1 MKKVGIRFKR
11 TGKLSFYIT
20 DEDNIKVSDNVVA
33 YTEKGEELGT
43 VVKVLE
49 VTDKEDLTKIKRI
62 ATQEDFKTQKEMDK
76 KAKEALEF
84 CREQA
89 KELNLDMK
97 VLTAE
102 YTLDGTKLTIYFVS
116 EDRVDFRELV
126 KIIAS
131 KYRARIELR
140 QIGPRDEVK
149 EYPTLG
155 MCGKEVCCRTFIQ
168 DFEPVTI
175 KMAKEQGL
183 QINMSKLSGACGKL
197 MCCLRYEEELYKEN
211 LKKLPK
217 VGEIVKVKGEKEKA
231 KVTAVDILNL
241 NVKVKFGFDSEDEE
255 RYETYPVDKIKFTP
269 KQNKNEDK
277 SNEEIVEEDVD
288 ITEYEDIIE

>member
-11 TGKLSFYIT
+11 TGKLSFYLT
-20 DEDNIKVSDNVVA
+20 DDDNLNISDSVVA
-33 YTEKGEELGT
+33 DTDKGEEIG
-43 VVKVLE
+43 VVAKILDVEENEELQ
-49 VTDKEDLTKIKRI
+49 KIKRI
-62 ATQEDFKTQKEMDK
+62 ATEEDFSIQKEMDE
-76 KAKEALEF
+76 KAKEALVF
-84 CREQA
+84 CKEQA
-89 KELNLDMK
+89 KKLELDMK

-140 QIGPRDEVK
+140 QIGPRDEVR

-155 MCGKEVCCRTFIQ
+155 MCGKEVCCRTHLQNF
-168 DFEPVTI
+168 DPVTI

-217 VGEIVKVKGEKEKA
+217 VGEIVRVKGEKERGKI
-231 KVTAVDILNL
+231 TSVDILNL
-241 NVKVKFGFDSEDEE
+241 TVKVRFGIDDEDEE
-255 RYETYPVDKIKFTP
+255 RYETYPVEQLKWTP
-269 KQNKNEDK
+269 RQNKKEEETETIENDN
-277 SNEEIVEEDVD
+277 SEIVE
-288 ITEYEDIIE
+288 

>member
-20 DEDNIKVSDNVVA
+20 DNDEIKISDSVVA
-33 YTEKGEELGT
+33 DTEKGEEIG
-43 VVKVLE
+43 VVSKILE
-49 VTDKEDLTKIKRI
+49 LEEGEELPAIKRI
-62 ATQEDFKTQKEMDK
+62 ATEEDFKMQKEMDD

-84 CREQA
+84 CKVQA

-97 VLTAE
+97 LLTAE

-116 EDRVDFRELV
+116 EERVDFRELV

-140 QIGPRDEVK
+140 QIGPRDEVR

-155 MCGKEVCCRTFIQ
+155 MCGKEVCCRTHLQ
-168 DFEPVTI
+168 NFEPVTI

-217 VGEIVKVKGEKEKA
+217 VGEIVKVKGEKEKG
-231 KVTAVDILNL
+231 KVTSVDILNL
-241 NVKVKFGFDSEDEE
+241 TVKIRFGIDDEEEE
-255 RYETYPVDKIKFTP
+255 RYETYPVEKIKMSP
-269 KQNKNEDK
+269 KHNKKEEKVEDNETDE
-277 SNEEIVEEDVD
+277 NIV
-288 ITEYEDIIE
+288 EDIIE

>member
-1 MKKVGIRFKR
+1 MKKVGIRFKK
-11 TGKLSFYIT
+11 TGKLSFYIS
-20 DEDNIKVSDNVVA
+20 DNDNIKLTDSVVVD
-33 YTEKGEELGT
+33 TDKGEEIG
-43 VVKVLE
+43 VVAKVLE
-49 VTDKEDLTKIKRI
+49 LEEKEELEKVKRI
-62 ATQEDFKTQKEMDK
+62 ATEKDFENQKNMDE
-76 KAKEALEF
+76 KAKEALKF
-84 CREQA
+84 CKEEA
-89 KELNLDMK
+89 KKLELDMK
-97 VLTAE
+97 VLSAE

-126 KIIAS
+126 KIIAA

-140 QIGPRDEVK
+140 QIGPRDEVR

-155 MCGKEVCCRTFIQ
+155 MCGKEVCCRTHLQ
-168 DFEPVTI
+168 NFEPVTI

-217 VGEIVKVKGEKEKA
+217 VGEIVRVKGEKDRA

-241 NVKVKFGFDSEDEE
+241 NVKVKFGIDNEEEE
-255 RYETYPVDKIKFTP
+255 RYESYPVEDLKWTP
-269 KQNKNEDK
+269 KQNKKEEKNNDED
-277 SNEEIVEEDVD
+277 NDENLVE
-288 ITEYEDIIE
+288 

>member
-1 MKKVGIRFKR
+1 MKKVGIRFKK
-11 TGKLSFYIT
+11 TGKLSFYIS
-20 DEDNIKVSDNVVA
+20 DNDNIKLTDSIVVD
-33 YTEKGEELGT
+33 TDKGEEIG
-43 VVKVLE
+43 VVAKVLE
-49 VTDKEDLTKIKRI
+49 LEEKEELEKVKRI
-62 ATQEDFKTQKEMDK
+62 ATEKDFENQKNMDE
-76 KAKEALEF
+76 KAKEALKF
-84 CREQA
+84 CKEEA
-89 KELNLDMK
+89 KKLELDMK
-97 VLTAE
+97 VLSAE

-126 KIIAS
+126 KIIAA

-140 QIGPRDEVK
+140 QIGPRDEVR

-155 MCGKEVCCRTFIQ
+155 MCGKEVCCRTHLQ
-168 DFEPVTI
+168 NFEPVTI

-217 VGEIVKVKGEKEKA
+217 VGEIVRVKGEKDRA

-241 NVKVKFGFDSEDEE
+241 NVKVKFGIDNEEEE
-255 RYETYPVDKIKFTP
+255 RYESYPVEDLKWTP
-269 KQNKNEDK
+269 KQNKKEEKNNDED
-277 SNEEIVEEDVD
+277 NDENLVE
-288 ITEYEDIIE
+288 